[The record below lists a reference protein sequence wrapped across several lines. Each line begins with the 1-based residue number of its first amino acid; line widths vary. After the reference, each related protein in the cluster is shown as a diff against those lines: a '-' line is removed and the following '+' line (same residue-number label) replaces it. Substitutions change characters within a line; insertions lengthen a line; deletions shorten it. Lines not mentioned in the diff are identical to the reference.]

1 MTAVDVS
8 KGLMT
13 RRQVME
19 FLSMSDREVR
29 RLEAK
34 GDLTVVRLAESSRPK
49 YLRAE
54 VEALVSAALERPA
67 KSA

>member
-1 MTAVDVS
+1 MSDIDVS

-19 FLSMSDREVR
+19 FLSVSEREVR

-34 GDLTVVRLAESSRPK
+34 GDLTVVRLEENSRPK

-54 VEALVSAALERPA
+54 VEALVAAALERPA
-67 KSA
+67 

>member
-1 MTAVDVS
+1 MTDIDVS

-19 FLSMSDREVR
+19 FLSVSEREVR

-34 GDLTVVRLAESSRPK
+34 GDLTVVRLEENSRPK

-54 VEALVSAALERPA
+54 VEALVAAALERPA
-67 KSA
+67 

>member
-19 FLSMSDREVR
+19 FLSVSEREVR

-34 GDLTVVRLAESSRPK
+34 GDLTVVRLEENSRPK

-54 VEALVSAALERPA
+54 VEALVAAALERPA